1 MKSPY
6 QILYMSYLVEYWL
19 NKWVGVSKEKKEK
32 GKKVPYKKSASLVF
46 KFKLNMYIKKICRA
60 DGFEIVHF

>member
-1 MKSPY
+1 M
-6 QILYMSYLVEYWL
+6 EYWL